1 MNKQTWFS
9 QGKTKQKRLIRAM
22 KFFFTFCIFNRRI
35 MLCLRNIFSG
45 SIILYQL
52 Q

>member
-22 KFFFTFCIFNRRI
+22 KFFYFLHF
-35 MLCLRNIFSG
+35 
-45 SIILYQL
+45 
-52 Q
+52 

>member
-1 MNKQTWFS
+1 MKKQTWFS
-9 QGKTKQKRLIRAM
+9 QGKTKQKKLKPA
-22 KFFFTFCIFNRRI
+22 KFFFILYDRLI